1 MLAGAAEV
9 EAPLELAA
17 EAVAEKGEHNA
28 HMAQAA
34 VVECSRSWVAAE
46 AFSRVSVLQDWE
58 VVWIAVP
65 QLRQVQ
71 RLEAL

>member
-9 EAPLELAA
+9 EAPLELVA
-17 EAVAEKGEHNA
+17 EAVAKKGERNA
-28 HMAQAA
+28 HMVQA
-34 VVECSRSWVAAE
+34 VVEECSRSWVAAE

-58 VVWIAVP
+58 VVWIAVSH
-65 QLRQVQ
+65 LRQVQ